1 MCSAACGYMMK
12 MDRYRSPE
20 GAVRSLK
27 EAMALS
33 SRPEEKIMI
42 LGALPQFA
50 CKHALELAESLLQE
64 DEVKAEAM
72 FAIGQIKKRLE
83 K

>member
-1 MCSAACGYMMK
+1 MMK
-12 MDRYRSPE
+12 MDRFRSPE

-27 EAMALS
+27 EALALS

-50 CKHALELAESLLQE
+50 CKDALKLAESLLQE
-64 DEVKAEAM
+64 DNVKAEAEL
-72 FAIGQIKKRLE
+72 AVDKIKKRLE